1 MTVGTVDK
9 KALTLLTRGK
19 QARGTERAVVLRAA
33 EKLFRKYGFEAVGM
47 RDIATASATNPVQL
61 YRMGLTKPEILG
73 DLILK
78 LNARQIREMRK
89 LDIISLGRTPLE
101 RIKAYLL
108 ELYRLDLRDKE
119 LRKLGAAYGWLWSR
133 ERERDVVAQIGE
145 LVAPVDA
152 EIRRAGLDRAQ
163 SRCLAIWS
171 LYYVGYRTAVMAD
184 GSAEDCLAS
193 IAGPLALIVPETEP
207 T

>member
-1 MTVGTVDK
+1 MQIKTVNNKGS
-9 KALTLLTRGK
+9 TLLTRRK
-19 QARGTERAVVLRAA
+19 QARSTERAEVLRAA
-33 EKLFRKYGFEAVGM
+33 EKLFRRHGFEAVGM
-47 RDIATASATNPVQL
+47 REIAEASATNPVQL

-73 DLILK
+73 ELIVT
-78 LNARQIREMRK
+78 LNARQIRDMRK
-89 LDIISLGRTPLE
+89 LNIAALGQTANE
-101 RIKAYLL
+101 RVQAYLL
-108 ELYRLDLRDKE
+108 ALYKLDVRDKE